1 MDPAEINTDLHTIIK
16 SCIHLN
22 TMAIQ
27 KNKELIEALKGMNSG
42 KVPEPDGLPT
52 EIYKLLPHLLDV
64 FNESCE
70 KTSILEICSDFSS
83 AKARKIPFR
92 KNFILSNVFNVM

>member
-16 SCIHLN
+16 SCI
-22 TMAIQ
+22 
-27 KNKELIEALKGMNSG
+27 ELIEALKGMNSG
-42 KVPEPDGLPT
+42 KVPEPDGLLT